1 MIAGPRRSRRS
12 SSGFSLIEILVGVTI
27 GLIGIVI
34 MFQVMEN
41 AENRKRTTSSGSDA
55 QIAGSIAMH
64 NLERDIRLGGN
75 GFGSSA
81 AVGCTVNAYDTVRG
95 AAFTFP
101 MVPVQIV
108 DGVAGAAD
116 QIITFYGNSPTAAT
130 NYSFN
135 VSTATTKKMASTSG
149 RGGLMRGDL
158 VLVTGA
164 GCGLI
169 EITDNTNIDQL
180 TINHATGAYTD
191 ASNNA
196 ATARF
201 NAPAGYTL
209 ASGQLYSLGNN
220 LNPRRNIWQIA
231 NRKTLT
237 VTDDLHNTAASEVGE
252 GIVNLQAEYGLDTDG
267 DFQVD
272 LWQTAAPGNWR
283 QLFAIRVGLLARSQ
297 QYEKVNVTTVAPAWE
312 SGSFTMTNLDGT
324 TDNAPNNANDWRHY
338 RYRVYQVTMPLRNM
352 IWGVVP

>member
-1 MIAGPRRSRRS
+1 MTAGPLRLPRS
-12 SSGFSLIEILVGVTI
+12 SSGFSLVEILVGVVI

-41 AENRKRTTSSGSDA
+41 AENRKRTTASGSDA

-64 NLERDIRLGGN
+64 NLVRDIRLGGN

-81 AVGCTVNAYDTVRG
+81 ALGCTVNAYDTVRG

-101 MVPVQIV
+101 MVPVQII
-108 DGVAGAAD
+108 DGAAGAAD

-130 NYSFN
+130 SYAFDTSSAF
-135 VSTATTKKMASTSG
+135 TKKMASTSG

-158 VLVTGA
+158 VLVTGT

-169 EITDNTNIDQL
+169 EVTGNTNADQL
-180 TINHATGAYTD
+180 TINHAIGAYTD
-191 ASNNA
+191 ESNNA

-209 ASGQLYSLGNN
+209 TSGQLYSLGNN

-231 NRKTLT
+231 NLRTLT
-237 VTDDLHNTAASEVGE
+237 VTNDLHNAVASEVGE

-272 LWQTAAPGNWR
+272 LWQTADPGNWR

-297 QYEKVNVTTVAPAWE
+297 QYEKANVTTVAPTWE
-312 SGSFTMTNLDGT
+312 GGTFTMTNLDGT
-324 TDNAPNNANDWRHY
+324 ADNTPNSANDWRHY
-338 RYRVYQVTMPLRNM
+338 RYRVYQVTIPLRNM